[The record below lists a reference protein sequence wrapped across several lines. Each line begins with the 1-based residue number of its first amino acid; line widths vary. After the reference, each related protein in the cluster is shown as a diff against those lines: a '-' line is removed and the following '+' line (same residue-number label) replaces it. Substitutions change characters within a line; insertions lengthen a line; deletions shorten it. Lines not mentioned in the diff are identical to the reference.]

1 MDSLCHPWFTTTNLS
16 YRFPIFETSA
26 TALWG
31 TWERWKVFN
40 EKKPIYGQKN
50 GTWGLH
56 QPWPFGEN
64 CCWLHQPLLGSTCR
78 VGGKRPKKRTTYT
91 ARWEKIGIYI
101 YIGWWFGTWFLFFH
115 RLGIIIPTDFHIFQ
129 RGRYTTNQHNY
140 KTIIMCLFFYVFLV
154 YDLFVYSKSSVSV
167 AHILMSWRVCWPLLL
182 QVVEIIEDENIQQP
196 SKDKWFASI

>member
-1 MDSLCHPWFTTTNLS
+1 M
-16 YRFPIFETSA
+16 
-26 TALWG
+26 
-31 TWERWKVFN
+31 
-40 EKKPIYGQKN
+40 
-50 GTWGLH
+50 
-56 QPWPFGEN
+56 GEN
-64 CCWLHQPLLGSTCR
+64 W
-78 VGGKRPKKRTTYT
+78 
-91 ARWEKIGIYI
+91 YI

>member
-1 MDSLCHPWFTTTNLS
+1 MRYYW
-16 YRFPIFETSA
+16 YVYIY
-26 TALWG
+26 
-31 TWERWKVFN
+31 
-40 EKKPIYGQKN
+40 IYGKYSTKRN
-50 GTWGLH
+50 LFMDRKMEHGVFTSH
-56 QPWPFGEN
+56 D
-64 CCWLHQPLLGSTCR
+64 LLG
-78 VGGKRPKKRTTYT
+78 KT
-91 ARWEKIGIYI
+91 AADFTSHCWEAPAGLVENDPRKELHTQQDGRKLVYI

-154 YDLFVYSKSSVSV
+154 YDLFVSSKSSVSV

-182 QVVEIIEDENIQQP
+182 QVVEIIEDENIQRP